1 LVGAAVCSGCSTGLE
16 RKVKRYDTLADG
28 PPREDENGTW
38 VRYSDVLKLRGD
50 LMAWA
55 EFQQQLG
62 DARGFRRGVQ
72 RCKCTAETVELLVR
86 EGRL

>member
-1 LVGAAVCSGCSTGLE
+1 M
-16 RKVKRYDTLADG
+16 KRYDTLADG
-28 PPREDENGTW
+28 PPREDDNGTW

-72 RCKCTAETVELLVR
+72 RCKCTPKTVDMLVR
-86 EGRL
+86 EDRA